1 MSGTIGISCTTQNRQ
16 QNKNLYFKAID
27 VLETTYS
34 SVKLSYLTNLDK
46 PVNSVN
52 VRNIEKMEPRVPEI
66 GLGIDVGGLNFSD
79 TSDFTPDVSLS
90 GDTIIVNSISNL
102 RISTSVKGTTSN
114 KMILTSN
121 CNGYFSFAGT
131 INTGNNASITI
142 KSGAKVFFY
151 NAGKINESC
160 RSGTVSLIIE
170 DGAIVNF
177 ENSGT
182 IGGVIKTSES
192 SLVITKTEKDFDK
205 LKYKDPSMSTSVE
218 TVNGLHILSQQFT
231 SIDSLKMFDIN
242 NKTGEIT
249 IKEPLTLNDNSSGSE
264 IVDIM
269 KINENCKV
277 ICNNLYFKDGY
288 GNIST
293 KAPDPIAGYGSKLIN
308 NGELTVSPGT
318 RLYINCLAPFYLEH
332 ENNGVIYNLGE
343 IDGKEYLKGTGRI
356 IELNLT
362 AEVNGELYNDI
373 TVDKVNRTVT
383 INNLTPETD
392 YDINLIASLEPYI
405 GRSKAIKHRTLEACK
420 MIDGPTFN
428 KIMHDNNFIGF
439 ETKINFVQ
447 DVPDPSLGVDVSE
460 SRNGS
465 IIAYYN
471 KETEALTVS
480 CKNKIIANEDC
491 SKMFYNFGDT
501 SFNFDNFDTQYVKNM
516 KSMFESIY
524 KCNAEQINKL
534 NTKNVEDMSYMF
546 SSSEITGSFN
556 LTLDTHNVRNMS
568 YMFSDLL
575 ATGARHLSLYLNI
588 DTSKVENMDYMFY
601 HTNETG
607 GEIIIMNPNMLSH
620 KEMFSMFG
628 EFTEWSPNFRV
639 NYSIKCKEIAQ
650 NIVNE
655 RNLFYVE
662 LGSLIKL

>member
-27 VLETTYS
+27 ILETTYN
-34 SVKLSYLTNLDK
+34 SVKLSYL
-46 PVNSVN
+46 VN
-52 VRNIEKMEPRVPEI
+52 
-66 GLGIDVGGLNFSD
+66 IDDSD
-79 TSDFTPDVSLS
+79 H
-90 GDTIIVNSISNL
+90 
-102 RISTSVKGTTSN
+102 N
-114 KMILTSN
+114 K
-121 CNGYFSFAGT
+121 F
-131 INTGNNASITI
+131 
-142 KSGAKVFFY
+142 
-151 NAGKINESC
+151 KIQ
-160 RSGTVSLIIE
+160 T
-170 DGAIVNF
+170 
-177 ENSGT
+177 
-182 IGGVIKTSES
+182 
-192 SLVITKTEKDFDK
+192 
-205 LKYKDPSMSTSVE
+205 
-218 TVNGLHILSQQFT
+218 
-231 SIDSLKMFDIN
+231 
-242 NKTGEIT
+242 
-249 IKEPLTLNDNSSGSE
+249 
-264 IVDIM
+264 
-269 KINENCKV
+269 
-277 ICNNLYFKDGY
+277 
-288 GNIST
+288 
-293 KAPDPIAGYGSKLIN
+293 
-308 NGELTVSPGT
+308 
-318 RLYINCLAPFYLEH
+318 
-332 ENNGVIYNLGE
+332 
-343 IDGKEYLKGTGRI
+343 
-356 IELNLT
+356 
-362 AEVNGELYNDI
+362 EVNGELYNDI
-373 TVDKVNRTVT
+373 TVDKTNRTVT
-383 INNLTPETD
+383 IDSLTPETD
-392 YDINLIASLEPYI
+392 YDINLIASFEPYVE
-405 GRSKAIKHRTLEACK
+405 RSKTIKQRTLKACK

-439 ETKINFVQ
+439 NAKINFVQ
-447 DVPDPSLGVDVSE
+447 DAPDPSLGVDVSE
-460 SRNGS
+460 SRDGS

-568 YMFSDLL
+568 YMFSDLI

-628 EFTEWSPNFRV
+628 EWTEWGPNFRV

-655 RNLFYVE
+655 RSSSYVE
-662 LGSLIKL
+662 LGSLIK